1 MVTSGLSISIALM
14 LTPAAEPRSFS
25 SPPSGSFC
33 EPLLSSGLATV
44 VAPHHL
50 SPFNLQY
57 YKIDS
62 FGTYFFIRN
71 MPFLPQYF
79 LSHSFIWRCF
89 ILRSPICCRTVGVCF
104 WSLWHRL
111 ILHISCEGCGSFS
124 WVRLVL
130 TLLCLLPW
138 KNELTVVDVMVP

>member
-89 ILRSPICCRTVGVCF
+89 ILRSPICCRTVGCVSGVCDIVSF
-104 WSLWHRL
+104 YTSAVKDAAASHESGLCSLFYVCSPERM
-111 ILHISCEGCGSFS
+111 S
-124 WVRLVL
+124 
-130 TLLCLLPW
+130 
-138 KNELTVVDVMVP
+138 